1 MGSTDMGTLES
12 DVEAGIGEEGATLFL
27 LFSIAASM
35 LSRSAMSGYY
45 ESTGL
50 GLSAEG
56 GVLYTVGLKETAV
69 RAGHI
74 HRDQESAFRKR
85 EVIG

>member
-1 MGSTDMGTLES
+1 MGSTDMDTLES

-35 LSRSAMSGYY
+35 FSRSAMSGYY

-50 GLSAEG
+50 GLSAEDG
-56 GVLYTVGLKETAV
+56 GFIYGGARGDR
-69 RAGHI
+69 RACGPCTSGS
-74 HRDQESAFRKR
+74 ESAFRKR